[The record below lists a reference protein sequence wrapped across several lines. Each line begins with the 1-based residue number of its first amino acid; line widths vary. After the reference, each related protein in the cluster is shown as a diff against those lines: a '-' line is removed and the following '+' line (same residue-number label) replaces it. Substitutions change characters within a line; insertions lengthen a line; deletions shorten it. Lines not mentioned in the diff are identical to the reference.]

1 MQSKLV
7 LIGGGGHCKSII
19 SSINKSLFSDV
30 VIVDSPEVVGKS
42 VDGVL
47 IVGTDDDL
55 PQLYADGYQNAFVAV
70 GSVSSSQKRM
80 RIAESLSGIGFAF
93 PTIID
98 STAVIAESAIIG
110 NGVFIGKNAV
120 INAGSK
126 IEDFAIINTGVIVDH
141 DCTIGEYVHLSPG
154 AVLSGMVSVGK
165 NTHVGTGC
173 SVKQGVFIGDNTTVG
188 MGSVV
193 LHDIP
198 PSCTAYGN
206 PCKVVR
212 SEV

>member
-1 MQSKLV
+1 MENKLV

-19 SSINKSLFSDV
+19 SSIDKSLFSDV
-30 VIVDSPEVVGKS
+30 VIVDSLDSVGKS
-42 VDGVL
+42 VDGVP

-55 PQLYADGYQNAFVAV
+55 PKLYAEGYHNAFVAV

-80 RIAESLSGIGFAF
+80 HIAESLSGFGFAF
-93 PTIID
+93 PSIID
-98 STAVIAESAIIG
+98 STAVLADSAVIG

-154 AVLSGMVSVGK
+154 TVLSGMVNVGK

-173 SVKQGVFIGDNTTVG
+173 SVKQGVSIGDNTTVG
-188 MGSVV
+188 MGSVI

-212 SEV
+212 SDI

>member
-1 MQSKLV
+1 MENKLV

-30 VIVDSPEVVGKS
+30 VIVDSPEMVGKS
-42 VDGVL
+42 VDGVS

-55 PQLYADGYQNAFVAV
+55 PQLYADGYHNAFVAV

-80 RIAESLSGIGFAF
+80 HIVTSLSKIGFAF
-93 PTIID
+93 PSIID
-98 STAVIAESAIIG
+98 STAVIAESALIG

-126 IEDFAIINTGVIVDH
+126 IWDFAIINTGVIVDH

-154 AVLSGMVSVGK
+154 TVLSGMVSVGK

-173 SVKQGVFIGDNTTVG
+173 SVKQGVSIGDNTTVG
-188 MGSVV
+188 MGSVI

-212 SEV
+212 SDV

>member
-1 MQSKLV
+1 MENKLV

-19 SSINKSLFSDV
+19 SSIDKSLFSDI
-30 VIVDSPEVVGKS
+30 VIVDSPDAVGKF
-42 VDGVL
+42 VDGVS

-55 PQLYADGYQNAFVAV
+55 PQLYAEGYHNAFIAV

-80 RIAESLSGIGFAF
+80 QITEFLSGIGFAF
-93 PTIID
+93 TSIID
-98 STAVIAESAIIG
+98 STAVIAESAVIG
-110 NGVFIGKNAV
+110 SGVFIGKNAV

-141 DCTIGEYVHLSPG
+141 DCSIGEYVHLSPG

-173 SVKQGVFIGDNTTVG
+173 SVKQGISIGDNTTVG

-198 PSCTAYGN
+198 SSCTAYGN
-206 PCKVVR
+206 PCIVVR